1 MSNSRGIMAE
11 KKLSVLSK
19 VLSSFC
25 MTAHADEV
33 VEPIEGSGSDAVK
46 ATPQI
51 NYEQLI
57 AQARKEE
64 KDKLYPRIKK
74 LEEDN
79 AKLVKTGNDNLIK
92 IGDLTQTVN
101 TLNAELDAYKCGNKE
116 TEEVKELKTQIA
128 TLTAENEKLK
138 KEMPDVKQLRADIE
152 KEYEIKSYL
161 AEQKAANKDEVL
173 SYFLEEIGGKTKEE
187 IDASVQSA
195 KDKSLKVKEE
205 LGVVNNNDNTANKGG
220 TTHAKRSSSAN
231 KSNGTAPVMN
241 PTESAGTDTHKFDAE
256 YIRNLDPSSAEYK
269 EFRKSLGLK

>member
-1 MSNSRGIMAE
+1 MSSSRGFKAE
-11 KKLSVLSK
+11 KTLSVLSK

-25 MTAHADEV
+25 MTAHADEGS
-33 VEPIEGSGSDAVK
+33 EPTGGSDNGVK
-46 ATPQI
+46 TPQI

-101 TLNAELDAYKCGNKE
+101 TLNAELEAYKCGKKE
-116 TEEVKELKTQIA
+116 TEEVKGLKTQIA

-220 TTHAKRSSSAN
+220 TTHAKRSSGAN
-231 KSNGTAPVMN
+231 KSAPVMN
-241 PTESAGTDTHKFDAE
+241 PTENAGTDTHKFDAE

>member
-1 MSNSRGIMAE
+1 MSNSRGIIAE

-46 ATPQI
+46 STPQI

-101 TLNAELDAYKCGNKE
+101 TLNAELEAYKCGKKE
-116 TEEVKELKTQIA
+116 TEEVKGLKTQIA

-205 LGVVNNNDNTANKGG
+205 LGVVNNNTANKGG
-220 TTHAKRSSSAN
+220 TTHAKRSSGAN
-231 KSNGTAPVMN
+231 KSAPVMN